1 MQENIID
8 KQIEIW
14 FRRHLK
20 AQPMTHWIYEPQTRL
35 VAEYVDE
42 DDIKIIKYAIRKV
55 TKYGIK
61 VHEINQDRVEFEL
74 MDVGYDD
81 DYEITP
87 NRLTGMMK

>member
-20 AQPMTHWIYEPQTRL
+20 AQPMTHWTYEPETRL
-35 VAEYVDE
+35 VAEYVD
-42 DDIKIIKYAIRKV
+42 DDEIDIIKYAIRKV

-61 VHEINQDRVEFEL
+61 VHKTGQDRVEFEFL
-74 MDVGYDD
+74 DVDFDD
-81 DYEITP
+81 DYLITP
-87 NRLTGMMK
+87 ERKVR